1 MPNRPNLFAEIMQ
14 GAARAATAGIA
25 NRRNFLNQQAPIPST
40 SSAPSMLS
48 GLMAA
53 PQAPQN
59 TLDIRRALQTPSP
72 GFPPQGGGRHSFQY
86 TGSLAADAEARAFR
100 AIGAHHGLTT

>member
-72 GFPPQGGGRHSFQY
+72 GFPPQGGGVIPSS
-86 TGSLAADAEARAFR
+86 TP
-100 AIGAHHGLTT
+100 GLLRQMQRPGRFGR